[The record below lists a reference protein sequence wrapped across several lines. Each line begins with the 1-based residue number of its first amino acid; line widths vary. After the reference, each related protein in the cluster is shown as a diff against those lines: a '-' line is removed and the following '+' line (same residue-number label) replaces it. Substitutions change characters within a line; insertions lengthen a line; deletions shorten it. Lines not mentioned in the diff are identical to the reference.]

1 MKCLLVK
8 SSSEITLK
16 GLNRR
21 EFENSLLREIKR
33 RIGTEHRIDRESG
46 RFFIHA
52 YSDEMIKE
60 LQKVFGILRVAVADI
75 VEKDMEAI
83 SRAAVEQ
90 ISTIGGAR
98 TFKVESKRADKK
110 FPLNSME
117 ISREVGGNVLE
128 AIADIKV
135 DVHNPDVVLNVEVR
149 DKAYIYSKEYKGV
162 GGMPYKSAGKGMLL
176 LSGGID
182 SPVAG
187 FMMAKRGLEL
197 SCVYYHSHPYTS
209 ERAKDKVVELAR
221 KLSEYTGPIR
231 LYVVPFT
238 HIQMDIIEK
247 CREDELTIIM
257 RRFMMKLA
265 ELAAAKEGARA
276 LVTGESLGQVA
287 SQTLE
292 SIFVTNSELEIPV
305 FRPLI
310 GMDKVDI
317 MDISRKIGTYDT
329 SILPYEDCCTI
340 FVPKH
345 PKTKPRLTEIK
356 RSEEKLDMVG
366 LMEEA
371 LENAEIL
378 TVSQEN

>member
-1 MKCLLVK
+1 
-8 SSSEITLK
+8 
-16 GLNRR
+16 
-21 EFENSLLREIKR
+21 
-33 RIGTEHRIDRESG
+33 
-46 RFFIHA
+46 
-52 YSDEMIKE
+52 
-60 LQKVFGILRVAVADI
+60 
-75 VEKDMEAI
+75 
-83 SRAAVEQ
+83 
-90 ISTIGGAR
+90 
-98 TFKVESKRADKK
+98 
-110 FPLNSME
+110 
-117 ISREVGGNVLE
+117 
-128 AIADIKV
+128 
-135 DVHNPDVVLNVEVR
+135 
-149 DKAYIYSKEYKGV
+149 
-162 GGMPYKSAGKGMLL
+162 MLL
-176 LSGGID
+176 LAGGID

-231 LYVVPFT
+231 LYVISFT

-265 ELAAAKEGARA
+265 ELAAAKEGAKA

-292 SIFVTNSELEIPV
+292 SILVTNSELEIPV

-310 GMDKVDI
+310 GMDKIDI

-345 PKTKPRLTEIK
+345 PKTKPRLAEIK

-371 LENAEIL
+371 LESAEII
-378 TVSQEN
+378 TVSKES

>member
-8 SSSEITLK
+8 YSSEITLK

-21 EFENSLLREIKR
+21 SFEDILLREIKG
-33 RIGTEHRIDRESG
+33 RIGKEFVIKKESG
-46 RFFIHA
+46 RFFIDG
-52 YSDEMIKE
+52 YSDEIIEK
-60 LQKVFGILRVAVADI
+60 LQKVFGIISVAPADI
-75 VEKDMEAI
+75 VDKDIEAI
-83 SRAAVEQ
+83 GHAAAEQ
-90 ISTIGGAR
+90 LIAKEASG
-98 TFKVESKRADKK
+98 TFKVETKRADKN
-110 FPLNSME
+110 FPMNSME
-117 ISREVGGNVLE
+117 VSRHVGGIILKS
-128 AIADIKV
+128 IADMKV
-135 DVHNPDVVLNVEVR
+135 DVHNPDVKVNVEIR
-149 DKAYIYSKEYKGV
+149 DKVYVYSKEYRGLS
-162 GGMPYKSAGKGMLL
+162 GMPYGSSGKGMLL

-187 FMMAKRGLEL
+187 YLMAKRGLEIL
-197 SCVYYHSHPYTS
+197 CVYYHSHPFTS
-209 ERAKDKVVELAR
+209 ERAKEKVIDLAR
-221 KLSEYTGPIR
+221 KLSEYTGGIK
-231 LYVVPFT
+231 LYVIPFT
-238 HIQMDIIEK
+238 DIQTEIIKK

-265 ELAAAKEGARA
+265 EMAAGREGAIA

-292 SIFVTNSELEIPV
+292 SIYVTNSGINMPV

-317 MDISRKIGTYDT
+317 MDISRKIGTYDI

-345 PKTKPRLTEIK
+345 PKTRPKLKDIEE
-356 RSEEKLDMVG
+356 SEQKLEKEN
-366 LMEEA
+366 LMDKA

-378 TVSQEN
+378 TIE

>member
-8 SSSEITLK
+8 YSSEITLK
-16 GLNRR
+16 GLNRKD
-21 EFENSLLREIKR
+21 FEEGLLREVKR
-33 RIGTEHRIDRESG
+33 RIGKESRIEKESG
-46 RFFIHA
+46 RFYIHS
-52 YSDEMIKE
+52 YSEDMIKE
-60 LQKVFGILRVAVADI
+60 LQKVFGVLRVAVADI
-75 VEKDMEAI
+75 VEKDVEEI

-90 ISTIGGAR
+90 LKGLDSVR
-98 TFKVESKRADKK
+98 TFKVESKRADKR
-110 FPLNSME
+110 FPLSSME
-117 ISREVGGNVLE
+117 LSREIGGSILKAVE
-128 AIADIKV
+128 GIKV
-135 DVHNPDVVLNVEVR
+135 DVHKPEVTVNIEVR
-149 DKAYIYSKEYKGV
+149 DKAYIYSKEYEGV

-209 ERAKDKVVELAR
+209 ERAKDKVIELAR
-221 KLSEYTGPIR
+221 KLAEYTGPIR
-231 LYVVPFT
+231 LYIIPFT
-238 HIQMDIIEK
+238 RIQMDIIEK

-265 ELAAAKEGARA
+265 ELAAGREKAKA

-292 SIFVTNSELEIPV
+292 SIVVTNSELQIPV

-317 MDISRKIGTYDT
+317 IDISRKIGTYDI

-345 PKTKPRLTEIK
+345 PKTRPRLAEIK
-356 RSEEKLDMVG
+356 NSEEKLDVEG
-366 LMEEA
+366 LMKDA
-371 LENAEIL
+371 LENAEVL
-378 TVSQEN
+378 TIS

>member
-8 SSSEITLK
+8 YSSEITLK

-21 EFENSLLREIKR
+21 EFEECLLKEIRR
-33 RIGTEHRIDRESG
+33 RIGNEHRIDRESG
-46 RFFIHA
+46 RFFIYA
-52 YSDEMIKE
+52 YSDEIIEK

-75 VEKDMEAI
+75 VDKDIEAI
-83 SRAAVEQ
+83 SRCAAEQ
-90 ISTIGGAR
+90 TSLIKGIK

-110 FPLNSME
+110 FPLNSLE
-117 ISREVGGNVLE
+117 ISREVGGYVLE
-128 AIADIKV
+128 AIPEIKV
-135 DVHNPDVVLNVEVR
+135 DVHNPDIIINVEVR
-149 DKAYIYSKEYKGV
+149 DKAYIYTKEYDGAS
-162 GGMPYKSAGKGMLL
+162 GMPYKSAGKGMLL

-187 FMMAKRGLEL
+187 YMMARRGLEL

-209 ERAKDKVVELAR
+209 ERAKDKVVELTR

-257 RRFMMKLA
+257 RRFMMMLA
-265 ELAAAKEGARA
+265 ELAAVKEGARA

-292 SIFVTNSELEIPV
+292 SIFVTNSELELPV

-317 MDISRKIGTYDT
+317 IDISRRIGTYDT

-345 PKTKPRLTEIK
+345 PKTRPRLDEIK
-356 RSEEKLDMVG
+356 MSEEKLDMVG

-371 LENAEIL
+371 LKNAEIL
-378 TVSQEN
+378 TVG